1 MIPSLLQIPSAVSD
15 SKLHSVL
22 PNNGKGDFTFDR
34 STGAT
39 RINKDGLIEEV
50 GYFSSELVQN
60 GDFSE
65 LGSELVLNG
74 TFETPVDANQWFIFG
89 SPTTSERT
97 QSKAFEGNFSYH
109 IVGDSSNDG
118 IQATG
123 AQFNGQYTAGDTA
136 KVVAYIYPLTG
147 TTTIRSGVSNSDRS
161 ITAIVN
167 VTPNEWNRIEY
178 YVKIT
183 TPTNNYVTFLIGGT
197 SGEFYLDNVSVKQ
210 VDPNDRWNLDGD
222 WTYGNNKVTFDY
234 ASSTRKIYQDNLSL
248 DSSKN
253 YKLKFTI
260 QDIIS
265 GTPNIWIGNSGGTQ
279 LMVNYTDYVAGSYS
293 LIVSPPSDSTTLAFW
308 CRYADFSITNISLVE
323 VQGDRPR
330 LSYDITN
337 GVVED
342 KPHLLLEPSST
353 NLITFSEDFNNGW
366 AVNQTTRVAN
376 AGVCPDGTN
385 NALNLIPNAASGVH
399 LLSATVSNTNQRTM
413 SIFAKQN
420 GYTRF
425 RFNTGSSGN
434 GFASFNL
441 ANGTVASTGGTF
453 FNSAKI
459 ESLPNDWYRCSMTM
473 NSGGGTTVT
482 IAMEDDAGNV
492 TFTGDG
498 TNGILLWGA
507 MLEEQS
513 YATSYIPTAGTTI
526 TRAAETCN
534 NSKPSVNSTE
544 GVLYC
549 EIAALADDLTF
560 RTISV
565 SDGTTS
571 NRSVLRYGGTSNFI
585 NVLASSGGSNVFDN
599 NFTLSEITD
608 FNKIAIKYKVNDY
621 ALWVNGNE
629 VKTDTSGAAPVGL
642 SQVQFSNSVGNSNMF
657 YGKVKGLAVYNEALS
672 ESQLMQLTGVTASSI
687 YNNFVTRTASFT
699 VEALNEVKK
708 VIDNL

>member
-60 GDFSE
+60 GNFSE
-65 LGSELVLNG
+65 LGSELTSQPINLINDFNPNG
-74 TFETPVDANQWFIFG
+74 STTIIDADTFNSTGG
-89 SPTTSERT
+89 SLDGIASKTGEFSLTVGKTYKIEIQGNTTSSGFTLGAGNGNGDEYGSGFGTHYFVSLHAQLWIRQRT
-97 QSKAFEGNFSYH
+97 
-109 IVGDSSNDG
+109 VGVTNITS
-118 IQATG
+118 
-123 AQFNGQYTAGDTA
+123 
-136 KVVAYIYPLTG
+136 L
-147 TTTIRSGVSNSDRS
+147 S
-161 ITAIVN
+161 I
-167 VTPNEWNRIEY
+167 
-178 YVKIT
+178 
-183 TPTNNYVTFLIGGT
+183 
-197 SGEFYLDNVSVKQ
+197 KQ
-210 VDPNDRWNLDGD
+210 VDPNDRWVLGNGSGGTAWSITDKAIYDHSATSGPNTNSIHQSGLNLESGKK
-222 WTYGNNKVTFDY
+222 YKLTFDVTTTG
-234 ASSTRKIYQDNLSL
+234 STA
-248 DSSKN
+248 
-253 YKLKFTI
+253 F
-260 QDIIS
+260 
-265 GTPNIWIGNSGGTQ
+265 WIGNSAGSVNYEGGTYRTFTTGYYCVQ
-279 LMVNYTDYVAGSYS
+279 FDM
-293 LIVSPPSDSTTLAFW
+293 PSDQTTLAFFNNNSD
-308 CRYADFSITNISLVE
+308 ATLDNISLVE

-337 GVVED
+337 GVVE
-342 KPHLLLEPSST
+342 KQPHLLLENSST
-353 NLITFSEDFNNGW
+353 NRITFSEDLSNNW
-366 AVNQTTRVAN
+366 TTANTTVTTNQITS
-376 AGVCPDGTN
+376 PDGALTADLLQSTSTSSCIIEPSGLSLTTGVTYTYSVFVKKGN
-385 NALNLIPNAASGVH
+385 NRWIRLGHI
-399 LLSATVSNTNQRTM
+399 
-413 SIFAKQN
+413 
-420 GYTRF
+420 
-425 RFNTGSSGN
+425 SS
-434 GFASFNL
+434 
-441 ANGTVASTGGTF
+441 ASTGCWFDLDNGVVGTVNSESATIEKF
-453 FNSAKI
+453 GNNWYRITNTFVATSTATANSAFI
-459 ESLPNDWYRCSMTM
+459 GICNDNGST
-473 NSGGGTTVT
+473 NSGAIGQ
-482 IAMEDDAGNV
+482 NV
-492 TFTGDG
+492 Y
-498 TNGILLWGA
+498 IWGA
-507 MLEEQS
+507 MVEQQAF
-513 YATSYIPTAGTTI
+513 ATSYIKTAGTTI

-608 FNKIAIKYKVNDY
+608 FNKIAIKYKANDF

-629 VKTDTSGAAPVGL
+629 VKTDTSGAAPVNL
-642 SQVQFSNSVGNSNMF
+642 SQVQFSNAVGNSNIF

>member
-39 RINKDGLIEEV
+39 RINRDGLIEEV

-60 GDFSE
+60 GNFSE
-65 LGSELVLNG
+65 LGSDVVVNGNFDNGSTSWTLIGDVSIGNGVCTFFDTGSNTNSRLVQA
-74 TFETPVDANQWFIFG
+74 TITANKTYKVVFSVTRYVAGRVQLIFG
-89 SPTTSERT
+89 GASAVNVNIS
-97 QSKAFEGNFSYH
+97 AG
-109 IVGDSSNDG
+109 VG
-118 IQATG
+118 T
-123 AQFNGQYTAGDTA
+123 YTA
-136 KVVAYIYPLTG
+136 
-147 TTTIRSGVSNSDRS
+147 
-161 ITAIVN
+161 
-167 VTPNEWNRIEY
+167 
-178 YVKIT
+178 
-183 TPTNNYVTFLIGGT
+183 YVTAGGST
-197 SGEFYLDNVSVKQ
+197 TWEIKRDGGVPNFDFDIDNISVKQ
-210 VDPNDRWNLDGD
+210 VDPNDRWTLGTGWSYGD
-222 WTYGNNKVTFDY
+222 SKAISDSTVAFQSLTQSSAISNSNGKTFKV
-234 ASSTRKIYQDNLSL
+234 
-248 DSSKN
+248 
-253 YKLKFTI
+253 KFTI
-260 QDIIS
+260 SDYQSGGVALYIS
-265 GTPNIWIGNSGGTQ
+265 GFINNSFFIFANGDYEYNLTVSSGTSGNVEFLTHSGGFKG
-279 LMVNYTDYVAGSYS
+279 VISN
-293 LIVSPPSDSTTLAFW
+293 VS
-308 CRYADFSITNISLVE
+308 IVE

-353 NLITFSEDFNNGW
+353 NLLTFSEDFNNGW
-366 AVNQTTRVAN
+366 SVNETTRVAN

-385 NALNLIPNAASGVH
+385 NAFNLIANAASGVH
-399 LLSATVSNTNQRTM
+399 LLSATSSTTNQRTM
-413 SIFAKQN
+413 SVFAKQN

-441 ANGTVASTGGTF
+441 ANGTVAATGGTF
-453 FNSAKI
+453 FNNAKI

-492 TFTGDG
+492 TFTGDV
-498 TNGILLWGA
+498 TNGILLWGG

-513 YATSYIPTAGTTI
+513 FATSYIPTAGTTI

-544 GVLYC
+544 GVLYA
-549 EIAALADDLTF
+549 EIKGDEDGGNRFIA
-560 RTISV
+560 V
-565 SDGTTS
+565 SNGDVTNCVRIIFLS
-571 NRSVLRYGGTSNFI
+571 NNIIGQVR
-585 NVLASSGGSNVFDN
+585 AGGSEVFYIA
-599 NFTLSEITD
+599 TSGISIEQY
-608 FNKIAIKYKVNDY
+608 NKIAVSYKLNQCK
-621 ALWVNGNE
+621 LFVNGSQIGA
-629 VKTDTSGAAPVGL
+629 TDTSASMPTGL
-642 SQVQFSNSVGNSNMF
+642 NTLEFAEGNGTDNF